1 MEILFLICLHPP
13 VVKIIFLLFIIENIS
28 YITDELIYYY
38 LDFTKE
44 YEVARFFLF
53 EALDFDNHCVLYFR
67 DDLYRS
73 QDSFRLFY
81 F

>member
-13 VVKIIFLLFIIENIS
+13 IVKIIFFLFIIENIS

-38 LDFTKE
+38 LDFRLE
-44 YEVARFFLF
+44 YEVASFFLF

-67 DDLYRS
+67 EASHRS
-73 QDSFRLFY
+73 Y
-81 F
+81 